1 MPLGTLKTASIV
13 RGALFTEDGNVNV
26 LVLVKETPVS
36 VSFAKAVSC
45 ALTNSASTLG
55 KIISNAKA
63 SAKIVFVAVFIIS
76 LLQILDRISQE
87 MTKFG
92 QIVELFMD
100 ICYNIKGEMSTN
112 NPFFDRFNHI
122 LARKKRS
129 NA

>member
-1 MPLGTLKTASIV
+1 MTFVAKVAPVTS
-13 RGALFTEDGNVNV
+13 DD
-26 LVLVKETPVS
+26 VS
-36 VSFAKAVSC
+36 VAFSADTVIAKRV
-45 ALTNSASTLG
+45 G